1 MRTFDELKT
10 LSENDNFKKVLDE
23 LKVKGLD
30 SLFDSKIESN
40 NYIELFLKV
49 LLFFDNNKNIFKNV
63 DSETKEDI
71 LVLCIDEILERNDIF
86 IDETEIEQNLQL
98 LKNSFIVQE
107 GFELLYDILVSLIK
121 NVRGWFKSKF
131 KKTQRIKKHERIKK
145 PEKEERI
152 EKTERIKKTKEL
164 EVI

>member
-1 MRTFDELKT
+1 MRTFEELKA
-10 LSENDNFKKVLDE
+10 LSKNDNFKKILDE

-30 SLFDSKIESN
+30 SLFTSKIESN
-40 NYIELFLKV
+40 NYIGLFIKV

-71 LVLCIDEILERNDIF
+71 LVLCIDEILERNGIF

-107 GFELLYDILVSLIK
+107 GFEFLYDILVSLIK

-131 KKTQRIKKHERIKK
+131 KKTKKNKK
-145 PEKEERI
+145 L
-152 EKTERIKKTKEL
+152 KKSKNL
-164 EVI
+164 K

>member
-1 MRTFDELKT
+1 MRTFEELKA
-10 LSENDNFKKVLDE
+10 LSENENFKKVLDE
-23 LKVKGLD
+23 LKVKGLN
-30 SLFDSKIESN
+30 SLFTSKIESN
-40 NYIELFLKV
+40 NYIGIFIKV

-71 LVLCIDEILERNDIF
+71 LVLCIDEILERNGIF

-121 NVRGWFKSKF
+121 NVRGWFKLKF
-131 KKTQRIKKHERIKK
+131 KKT
-145 PEKEERI
+145 
-152 EKTERIKKTKEL
+152 KKTKETEKIKEL

>member
-1 MRTFDELKT
+1 MRTFEELKA
-10 LSENDNFKKVLDE
+10 LSENENFKKVLDE
-23 LKVKGLD
+23 LKVKGLN
-30 SLFDSKIESN
+30 SLFTSKIESN
-40 NYIELFLKV
+40 NYIGIFIKV

-71 LVLCIDEILERNDIF
+71 LVLCIDEILERNGIF

-121 NVRGWFKSKF
+121 NVRGWFKLKF
-131 KKTQRIKKHERIKK
+131 KKTERIKKHERIKK
-145 PEKEERI
+145 NRPYPF
-152 EKTERIKKTKEL
+152 TESA
-164 EVI
+164 

>member
-121 NVRGWFKSKF
+121 NVRGLFKSKF